1 MKILF
6 LDVDGVLNDHGP
18 MMNMYCGID
27 KEKVN
32 LLNRVLDET
41 GCYIVISSARRYM
54 ILGGDMTIRGFEH
67 MLLTHGLK
75 CYNRIIGHTPSDEKI
90 RTRGQQISWWLDE
103 EFDKFLQKFNYINY
117 TPELRKQIFGKGLKY
132 VVVDDLDEC
141 EEIRI
146 RRSGHPLIQT
156 DGSVGLTN
164 ENCTD
169 IIRILNE

>member
-6 LDVDGVLNDHGP
+6 CDIDGVLNDHSP

-41 GCYIVISSARRYM
+41 GCYIVISSAWRYM

-67 MLLTHGLK
+67 MLLTHGLN
-75 CYNRIIGHTPSDEKI
+75 CYNRVIGHTPSDEKI

-103 EFDKFLQKFNYINY
+103 EFDKFLQKFNY
-117 TPELRKQIFGKGLKY
+117 TAELRKQIFEKSLKY
-132 VVVDDLDEC
+132 VVVDDLDE
-141 EEIRI
+141 EYEGIKI
-146 RRSGHPLIQT
+146 TQAGHTLVKT
-156 DGSVGLTN
+156 DGKVGLTN
-164 ENCTD
+164 ENCTEL
-169 IIRILNE
+169 IRILND